1 MSTLLKIDCAD
12 KLNHHLDGLAPT
24 RMPIFP
30 SKILAC
36 GRSGSGKGS
45 TVKQLLLTAVPPY
58 DKIFLIHYAPES
70 TDEWHD
76 CDLSAKFT
84 VDSWP
89 DDAGELLDRKLKNAV
104 VCDELAFEGMSRRN
118 IGKIDRLVN
127 FTCSHMSCSA
137 FILQQNL
144 TSVPPSIRRACMN
157 DWLIYWPGNDN
168 ASNQYVSRMTGH
180 DMKALK
186 RLCET
191 KYDSITLDGSGNG
204 PALRLNLFTE
214 IKDEEDNIANE
225 SC

>member
-24 RMPIFP
+24 KMPFFP

-45 TVKQLLLTAVPPY
+45 TVKQLLLTAVPAY
-58 DKIFLIHYAPES
+58 DKIYLIHYAPES
-70 TDEWHD
+70 TDEWLD
-76 CDLSAKFT
+76 CDLSGKFT
-84 VDSWP
+84 VDAWP
-89 DDAGELLDRKLKNAV
+89 DDPGELLDRDLKNAV
-104 VCDELAFEGMSRRN
+104 VCDELAFEGMSGKNR
-118 IGKIDRLVN
+118 GKIDRLVN
-127 FTCSHMSCSA
+127 MTSSHFGCSV

-157 DWLIYWPGNDN
+157 DWLIYWPGNDA
-168 ASNQYVSRMTGH
+168 ASMQYVSRMTGH

-186 RLCET
+186 SLCKT

-204 PALRLNLFTE
+204 ASLRLNLFTG
-214 IKDEEDNIANE
+214 IADSEDNDDAKT
-225 SC
+225 C